1 MKCVSALRHNIVM
14 CLNVVG
20 ENHCVLILH
29 FLPLQAFRKFSCGHV
44 LVAIA
49 ITDVIRMRCD
59 LIDYY

>member
-1 MKCVSALRHNIVM
+1 M